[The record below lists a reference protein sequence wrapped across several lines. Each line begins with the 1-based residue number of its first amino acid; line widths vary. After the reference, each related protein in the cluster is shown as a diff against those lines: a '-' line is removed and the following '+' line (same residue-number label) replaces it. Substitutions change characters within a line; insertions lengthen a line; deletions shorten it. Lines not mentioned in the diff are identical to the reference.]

1 MTEQQEHALAEG
13 LRALAATT
21 RHASAS
27 RAVEAEVLAGM
38 RRQPARMPVRAGRA
52 WISVAA
58 ALLIAVGAGVWISRT
73 PGATAPAAIVPGGF
87 VDLPGAS
94 ALPPMES
101 GAIVRVAL
109 PVAALPLYGI
119 QIRPD
124 FGSEEVEMDL
134 LIAQDGLP
142 RAIRFA
148 DDAETR
154 STP

>member
-13 LRALAATT
+13 LKALAATT

-27 RAVEAEVLAGM
+27 RAVEAEVLAEM
-38 RRQPARMPVRAGRA
+38 RARPPSVRTNAA
-52 WISVAA
+52 WLPIAA
-58 ALLIAVGAGVWISRT
+58 ALLIAVGAGVWASRT
-73 PGATAPAAIVPGGF
+73 LEPAKPSAIVPAGF
-87 VDLPGAS
+87 VDVPGAS

-124 FGSEEVEMDL
+124 FGSDEVEMDL

-148 DDAETR
+148 DDAETSR